1 MDLGMV
7 PGLMKKCSET
17 TKSRMDTNKNYN
29 FYKLHGFPLFDTS
42 FIIVHCGSQ
51 SRAFV

>member
-1 MDLGMV
+1 MALGMV
-7 PGLMKKCSET
+7 PGLMNKGSET
-17 TKSRMDTNKNYN
+17 TRGRMDTNKKYD
-29 FYKLHGFPLFDTS
+29 FYELHGFPLFDTS